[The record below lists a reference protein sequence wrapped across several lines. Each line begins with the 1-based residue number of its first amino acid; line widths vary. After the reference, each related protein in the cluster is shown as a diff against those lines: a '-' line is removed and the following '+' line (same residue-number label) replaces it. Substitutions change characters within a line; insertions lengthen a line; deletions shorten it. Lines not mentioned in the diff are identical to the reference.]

1 MAETAALAPSH
12 WLPRA
17 DTHAAR
23 ADAFTAA
30 HRARARRGQTH
41 PVWDFL
47 FSYYSLR
54 PRQLRVWHPGHGATL
69 AGPAAASYLDRPGY
83 VAVAEGVTVGS
94 DYLRARTATVRFVA
108 GLLGSTA
115 RRAPRFGCFGM
126 HEWAMVYR
134 AGSVRHSSVPLRL
147 GAPATD
153 AVVESMPLR
162 CSHYDAYRFFT
173 PAAATRNEGRPARAT
188 QSQWEQPGC
197 LHANMDLYKW
207 CYKLGP
213 LADSGLLMDC
223 LDLAAQARELDM
235 RASPYDLREYG
246 LEPIAVEESAGRAE
260 YARQQVVV
268 AERAA
273 PLRAAL
279 LARCERLLEAAD
291 DQARIRPRGPAAAIR
306 ASADRRIGSSD
317 FPSGRNQ

>member
-1 MAETAALAPSH
+1 MAERAVLGPSQ

-17 DTHAAR
+17 DAHAAR

-30 HRARARRGQTH
+30 HRARSRRGQAH

-54 PRQLRVWHPGHGATL
+54 PRQLRVWHPGHGTVL
-69 AGPAAASYLDRPGY
+69 AGSAAESYLDRPGY
-83 VAVAEGVTVGS
+83 VAVDEGVTVAA
-94 DYLRARTATVRFVA
+94 DYLRARTPTVRFVA
-108 GLLGSTA
+108 GLLESTA
-115 RRAPRFGCFGM
+115 DRAPRFGCFGM

-134 AGSVRHSSVPLRL
+134 AGSVRHAAVPLRL

-173 PAAATRNEGRPARAT
+173 PAAAARNEGRPARAS
-188 QSQWEQPGC
+188 QSEWEQPGC

-213 LADSGLLMDC
+213 LVESDLLMDC

-260 YARQQVVV
+260 YVRHQVAV
-268 AERAA
+268 AERAV
-273 PLRAAL
+273 PLRAELLKRCQRL
-279 LARCERLLEAAD
+279 LAS
-291 DQARIRPRGPAAAIR
+291 PTGSNFAAAR
-306 ASADRRIGSSD
+306 DD
-317 FPSGRNQ
+317 SGRC